1 MPLLHPDVGVV
12 SHTSTGIVVMT
23 RLIQD
28 LAAAARVLRRSRAAF
43 PHPPPPT
50 PMHIR
55 FLPTL
60 LALALTTLAAA
71 DATAQT
77 GQALAERLDSI
88 AGSAVLANRAV
99 GTAAAVVMGNDTLLM
114 EGYGK
119 AVVEWDVPMPADAM
133 FEIGSAAKQF
143 TAAAI
148 LQLRDEGKLS
158 LDDEIT
164 KWLPDVD
171 TRGNRVTVRRL
182 LDHTSGMV
190 GLTEMPEIQQV
201 VWNPSFPRDSVI
213 VLINRYPFQF
223 PTGTM
228 QVYNNSAFWLAG
240 LIIEK
245 VSGMTYADYVEQRIF
260 APLGM
265 TRSMYC
271 DSGENV
277 PRRAHGYMVYNN
289 GVINRGPRNAH
300 TWMPFA
306 AGSICST
313 AGDLLT
319 WVQALHGG
327 EVLSPGSYQEMI
339 TPGKLNDG
347 TPLRYGLG
355 IAVQEDVHGLPY
367 IGHGGSVGGFD
378 ADTRW
383 YPDAQLAVVVLMNN
397 GGNSGDVAGRLA
409 AELLPWQRP
418 TVAAFTGDAAPLVG
432 TYRGPGRGPDFVF
445 QVTQAPQGIAV
456 SINGSSPSPA
466 PWIEGM
472 TFRIRDD
479 AFVTFRGGDLHLSG
493 GATVYSVLK
502 RQ

>member
-1 MPLLHPDVGVV
+1 MQ
-12 SHTSTGIVVMT
+12 TRFRSTV
-23 RLIQD
+23 
-28 LAAAARVLRRSRAAF
+28 
-43 PHPPPPT
+43 
-50 PMHIR
+50 
-55 FLPTL
+55 
-60 LALALTTLAAA
+60 LALALTTLVATDAAA
-71 DATAQT
+71 QT
-77 GQALAERLDSI
+77 PRPLAERLDSI
-88 AGSAVLANRAV
+88 GGSAVLAQRSV
-99 GTAAAVVMGNDTLLM
+99 GTAAAVVKGNDTLLM
-114 EGYGK
+114 KGYGK
-119 AVVEWDVPMPADAM
+119 ANVEWDVPMPVDAM
-133 FEIGSAAKQF
+133 FEAGSVAKQF

-148 LQLRDEGKLS
+148 LLLRDEGKLS

-164 KWLPDVD
+164 KWLPEFN

-182 LDHTSGMV
+182 LDHTSGIL
-190 GLTEMPEIQQV
+190 GLTEIPEVQQL
-201 VWNPSFPRDSVI
+201 VWNPSLPRDSVI
-213 VLINRYPFQF
+213 ALINSYPFQF

-228 QVYNNSAFWLAG
+228 QIYNNSAFWLAG
-240 LIIEK
+240 LIIERA
-245 VSGMTYADYVEQRIF
+245 SGMTYKQYVEQRIF

-271 DSGENV
+271 DSGEDV
-277 PRRAHGYMVYNN
+277 PRRAHGYFVSSN
-289 GVINRGPRNAH
+289 GLIRRAPTNAH

-313 AGDLLT
+313 AGDLVT
-319 WVQALHGG
+319 WVRALHGG
-327 EVLSPGSYQEMI
+327 KVLSPGSYQEMI
-339 TPGKLNDG
+339 TPAKLNDG

-355 IAVQEDVHGLPY
+355 MAVQKDSRGLPY
-367 IGHGGSVGGFD
+367 IGHGGGVLGFD

-397 GGNSGDVAGRLA
+397 GGDAGDIAGKLA

-418 TVAAFTGDAAPLVG
+418 TVAAFTGDATPLVG
-432 TYRGPGRGPDFVF
+432 TYRGPGRGPDFVL

-456 SINGSSPSPA
+456 SLNGRPPSPA

-479 AFVTFRGGDLHLSG
+479 AFMTFRGGDLHLSG